1 MNIRVWSKEQEEE
14 LLNLYC
20 NEEMSIEEIA
30 EHFEKNN
37 RSIISKLVQLKAY
50 KKPEIEKA
58 DKRTVK
64 SMILELENILG
75 IEIVGVNLSK
85 KSNLES
91 LVDAIKNKIEAS

>member
-20 NEEMSIEEIA
+20 TEEMSIEEIA

-37 RSIISKLVQLKAY
+37 RSIISKLVQLKVY
-50 KKPEIEKA
+50 KKPEIEKS

-75 IEIVGVNLSK
+75 IEIAGVNLSK
-85 KSNLES
+85 KSNLEA
-91 LVDAIKNKIEAS
+91 LVDAIKNKIESS